1 MRRWFVTLWM
11 IALTAVVVGTAQAGS
26 LPARIALP
34 DGFQPEGIAIEG
46 GQFFVGSIPT
56 GAVYRGSVK
65 SGEGSVLVPGREG
78 RAAIGIDVRKGLIFA
93 AGGPTGKAFVYNAD
107 TGADVAELELTS
119 ADTFVNDVVV
129 TKDAAWFTDSLNQ
142 VLYRVALAADGRPTG
157 QAGVETVPL
166 TGDIRFQEGF
176 NTNGIDAT
184 PNGKRLVIVQ
194 TNTGQLFTVDPTSGS
209 TREIDLGGDS
219 VMNGDGVLLA
229 GRRLYVVQN
238 QQNTIA
244 VIRLK
249 GNLTSGRILR
259 RITSPDFDVPTT
271 IARQGRWLYA
281 VNARFG
287 TEPTPETEYWITRVP
302 R

>member
-46 GQFFVGSIPT
+46 GQFYVGSIPT
-56 GAVYRGSVK
+56 GAIYRGDVK
-65 SGEGSVLVPGREG
+65 SGEGSVLVPGRAG
-78 RAAIGIDVRKGLIFA
+78 RAAIGIDVHKNLIFA
-93 AGGPTGKAFVYNAD
+93 AGGSTGKAFVYDAE
-107 TGADVAELELTS
+107 TGADVAELALTS

-142 VLYRVALAADGRPTG
+142 VLYRAALAADGKPTG
-157 QAGVETVPL
+157 QAGVQTVPL

-194 TNTGQLFTVDPTSGS
+194 TNTGQLFTVDPASGS
-209 TREIDLGGDS
+209 TLEIDLGGDS

-249 GNLTSGRILR
+249 GNLTSGRVVR